1 MTLKSDKTHRYYI
14 LKIRLQGFFPQFEFI
29 VENWRACYC
38 YFKLV
43 TVKFLATSTGLILS
57 LENGDENLIEIAQSG
72 SRTITVSTGDSYGI
86 SQTSSSVTSGEEI
99 SIEIFLETNINND
112 PELSVYLGG
121 TRIIK
126 LETIELLAF
135 QNIRFATSASSPGPG

>member
-1 MTLKSDKTHRYYI
+1 M
-14 LKIRLQGFFPQFEFI
+14 
-29 VENWRACYC
+29 
-38 YFKLV
+38 
-43 TVKFLATSTGLILS
+43 S

-72 SRTITVSTGDSYGI
+72 SKTITVSTGSSYGI
-86 SQTSSSVTSGEEI
+86 SQTSSSVTFGEEI

-121 TRIIK
+121 ARIIK

-135 QNIRFATSASSPGPG
+135 QNIRFATSASSPGPGK